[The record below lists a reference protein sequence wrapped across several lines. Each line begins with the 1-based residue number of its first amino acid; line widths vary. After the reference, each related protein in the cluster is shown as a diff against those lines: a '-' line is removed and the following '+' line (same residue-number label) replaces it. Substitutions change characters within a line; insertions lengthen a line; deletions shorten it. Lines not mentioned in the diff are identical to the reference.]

1 MTIRIVV
8 ADDHTMVREGL
19 ARAMENAGFQVV
31 AQAGD
36 GEEAVAVAKEF
47 RPDIVLMD
55 LSLPVLSGMAAT
67 ERIRDE
73 LPGTS
78 VLVLSMLSD
87 QIAVSS
93 AFNAGANGY
102 LVKDCTTAELVDAV
116 ERVVAGEE
124 VRSASIVTAP
134 AGSVAGGGTGHDHG
148 TGAGA
153 GAGADVHQVDGVH
166 ELLSRRE
173 VEVLR
178 MMATGM
184 SISDAAD
191 RLFIS
196 VKTVKN
202 HLSSIYRKLG
212 CHDRSQAVLRAVRM
226 GLIQLD

>member
-19 ARAMENAGFQVV
+19 ARAMENAGFEVV

-36 GEEAVAVAKEF
+36 GETAVALAKEHL
-47 RPDIVLMD
+47 PDIVLMD
-55 LSLPVLSGMAAT
+55 LSLPVLSGIAAT
-67 ERIRDE
+67 KRIREEVPD
-73 LPGTS
+73 TA

-87 QIAVSS
+87 QVAVSS
-93 AFNAGANGY
+93 AFDAGADGY

-116 ERVVAGEE
+116 QRVVAGEE
-124 VRSASIVTAP
+124 VRSASIVMAP
-134 AGSVAGGGTGHDHG
+134 AGDGAGGGADR
-148 TGAGA
+148 GAA
-153 GAGADVHQVDGVH
+153 LPQFDGVH
-166 ELLSRRE
+166 QLLSRRE

>member
-1 MTIRIVV
+1 LTIRILV

-19 ARAMENAGFQVV
+19 VRAMEHAGFEVV

-36 GEEAVAVAKEF
+36 GETAVELAREHA
-47 RPDIVLMD
+47 PDIVLMD
-55 LSLPVLSGMAAT
+55 LSLPVLSGAAAT
-67 ERIRDE
+67 QRIRQDM
-73 LPGTS
+73 PDTM

-87 QIAVSS
+87 QMAVSS
-93 AFNAGANGY
+93 AFEAGANGY

-116 ERVVAGEE
+116 TRVAAGEE
-124 VRSASIVTAP
+124 VRSASIVPEP
-134 AGSVAGGGTGHDHG
+134 ASGAADGTGHS
-148 TGAGA
+148 AG
-153 GAGADVHQVDGVH
+153 GVTRWPNASPQ
-166 ELLSRRE
+166 LVSPRE

-178 MMATGM
+178 MMATGL
-184 SISDAAD
+184 SISETAD

-212 CHDRSQAVLRAVRM
+212 CHDRSQAVLRAVRL

>member
-1 MTIRIVV
+1 VTIRVVV

-19 ARAMENAGFQVV
+19 ALAMENAGFQVV

-36 GEEAVAVAKEF
+36 GEAAVALAKELQ
-47 RPDIVLMD
+47 PDIVLMD
-55 LSLPVLSGMAAT
+55 LSLPVLSGIAAT
-67 ERIRDE
+67 KRIRDE
-73 LPGTS
+73 VPDTA

-87 QIAVSS
+87 QIGVSL
-93 AFNAGANGY
+93 AFDAGANGY

-124 VRSASIVTAP
+124 VRSASIVATPLRGAT
-134 AGSVAGGGTGHDHG
+134 GDGTGHDAGG
-148 TGAGA
+148 T
-153 GAGADVHQVDGVH
+153 VPQVDGVH
-166 ELLSRRE
+166 GFLSRRE

-191 RLFIS
+191 HLFIS